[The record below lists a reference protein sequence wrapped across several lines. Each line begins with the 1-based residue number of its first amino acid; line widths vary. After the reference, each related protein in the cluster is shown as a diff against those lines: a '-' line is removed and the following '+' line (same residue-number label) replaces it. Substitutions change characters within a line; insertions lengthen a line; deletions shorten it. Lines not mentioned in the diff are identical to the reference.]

1 MVLTMPEG
9 DARNPKEH
17 PWIDDDDDRGGD
29 FDLIT
34 NFVSGLYGELG
45 RNFPRGALRLGSNAL
60 RGGMALFRPENLERA
75 AEAGRSLRDAREVAG
90 LTLEELTEAME
101 LQDANLLEAVEK
113 GTATL
118 SFELILRLASL
129 LARHDPVPFVMR
141 YLRTYDPAV
150 WQFLHD
156 WGLGRLPLAY
166 ERERRFINIYR
177 KHDAARALDD
187 GSFEHLLEF
196 TERAFRLS
204 LDELKAR
211 EKAESEA
218 AQLRNALAKERAEL
232 ETARARIEALKASSA
247 RAGEPR
253 DS

>member
-1 MVLTMPEG
+1 MS
-9 DARNPKEH
+9 
-17 PWIDDDDDRGGD
+17 GGD
-29 FDLIT
+29 ESKTEERPWSTSEGRGAGDLELIAS
-34 NFVSGLYGELG
+34 FVSGLYGELG
-45 RNFPRGALRLGSNAL
+45 RSLPKGALRLGSNAL
-60 RGGMALFRPENLERA
+60 RGGMSLLRPENLERA

-90 LTLEELTEAME
+90 LTLEELSEAME
-101 LQDANLLEAVEK
+101 LQDESFLEAVEK

-187 GSFEHLLEF
+187 EAFQHLVEV
-196 TERAFRLS
+196 TERAFHLS
-204 LDELKAR
+204 LDELTARKAADAEVR
-211 EKAESEA
+211 ELREA
-218 AQLRNALAKERAEL
+218 LVRERAAL
-232 ETARARIEALKASSA
+232 ESA
-247 RAGEPR
+247 RSRIAALERSSMPAPEE
-253 DS
+253 D